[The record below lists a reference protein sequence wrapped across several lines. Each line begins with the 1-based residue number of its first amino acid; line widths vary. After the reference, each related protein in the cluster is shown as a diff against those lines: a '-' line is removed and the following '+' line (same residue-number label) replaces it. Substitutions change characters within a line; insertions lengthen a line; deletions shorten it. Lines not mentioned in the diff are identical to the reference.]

1 MNCAIVVS
9 RRRRRIR
16 FRRKRIGF
24 FAAPALTRV
33 RAALGMTLFALT
45 ACAPVGPD
53 YTRPDIAV
61 PSGYPA
67 SDPKPTGATLAAVPA
82 DWWRLYDDATLDRL
96 VAAGLTSATDVRLA
110 IARVEEARA
119 LVREANATLLP
130 QVNASGNA
138 GRSGAS
144 EQTGPIRAGGVG
156 TLNNFSLA
164 VSTSF
169 ELDFW
174 GRLRRLQEA
183 AQAQLSATEYARS
196 VVALTLSAAIARTYF
211 NVRSLDAQIVVS
223 DETLK
228 SADDSVTITRQRS
241 EAGIASALD
250 VYQAQGI
257 RSQLAAQIK
266 ELRRLRAVAMHQL
279 GVLTGQLGLELP
291 PEDLRSL
298 PAPPLPPPGLPST
311 LVERR
316 PDVRQAEATL
326 VSANAQIGVARAA
339 QLPAISLTGSLG
351 LQSDNLAHLVSPGA
365 SVWSLGAGLL
375 GPVLD
380 WGRYQ
385 ARTEQAEARARQAQV
400 QYEASVQAAFREV
413 SDALSNVAFAADT
426 ERDLAAR
433 VEQATQ
439 SLKLATQRYD
449 AGYSA
454 YLEVLDAQRTLNDAR
469 LALVRNRQSF
479 LTFTV
484 DLMNALGGGWQR
496 A

>member
-96 VAAGLTSATDVRLA
+96 VAAGLASGTDVRLA

-266 ELRRLRAVAMHQL
+266 ELRRLRAVAMHQWAC
-279 GVLTGQLGLELP
+279 
-291 PEDLRSL
+291 L
-298 PAPPLPPPGLPST
+298 PASSASSSA
-311 LVERR
+311 RR
-316 PDVRQAEATL
+316 LALAAGAAVAASG
-326 VSANAQIGVARAA
+326 SAVDAGRAA
-339 QLPAISLTGSLG
+339 ARR
-351 LQSDNLAHLVSPGA
+351 APGR
-365 SVWSLGAGLL
+365 S
-375 GPVLD
+375 
-380 WGRYQ
+380 
-385 ARTEQAEARARQAQV
+385 
-400 QYEASVQAAFREV
+400 
-413 SDALSNVAFAADT
+413 
-426 ERDLAAR
+426 
-433 VEQATQ
+433 
-439 SLKLATQRYD
+439 
-449 AGYSA
+449 
-454 YLEVLDAQRTLNDAR
+454 DAR
-469 LALVRNRQSF
+469 L
-479 LTFTV
+479 
-484 DLMNALGGGWQR
+484 GER
-496 A
+496 ADRRRACRAAAGDKPHRLARPAE